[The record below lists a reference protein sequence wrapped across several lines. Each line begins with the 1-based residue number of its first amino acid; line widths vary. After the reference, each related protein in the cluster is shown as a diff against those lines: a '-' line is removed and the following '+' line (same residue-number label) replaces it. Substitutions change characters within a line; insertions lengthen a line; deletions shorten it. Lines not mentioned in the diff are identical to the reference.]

1 MIIVIF
7 FLIIIPILIYLPSP
21 IGIIPQEEAGNVLG
35 YIGALF
41 GGFITFYGVKKT
53 IDYEVKSKQESE
65 KPILICD
72 MDLFNLVQNV
82 SKSYEMKVVLKNVGN
97 YEANNCKIYLHH
109 QNSEK
114 FISNVP
120 TRIQCVPKDCFSFFT
135 VKMTQKYGELTHDAF
150 SLEIFYSGHKG
161 TQYRSLFTFI
171 IDTTNVE
178 KRVNLANFKYE

>member
-53 IDYEVKSKQESE
+53 IDYEVKAKQESE

-72 MDLFNLVQNV
+72 MDLFNLNQNM

-97 YEANNCKIYLHH
+97 YEANNCIIHLDY
-109 QNSEK
+109 QIPEK

-135 VKMTQKYGELTHDAF
+135 VKMTQKYGELTH
-150 SLEIFYSGHKG
+150 KG

-178 KRVNLANFKYE
+178 KRVNLANFEYE